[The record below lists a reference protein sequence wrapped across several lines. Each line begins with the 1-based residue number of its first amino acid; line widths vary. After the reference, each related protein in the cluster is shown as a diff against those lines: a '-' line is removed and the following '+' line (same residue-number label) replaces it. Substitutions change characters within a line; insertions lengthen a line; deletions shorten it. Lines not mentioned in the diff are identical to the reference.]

1 VRVRLNEPR
10 HEVLVEVPMPAATRE
25 DVLECKQTLA
35 QIEALAAVHSRGHR
49 ARGWGPATGGCDRLR
64 QSRGV

>member
-1 VRVRLNEPR
+1 MCCDGVRVRLNEPR

-49 ARGWGPATGGCDRLR
+49 ARG
-64 QSRGV
+64 